1 MPFCYSDNWY
11 KSRIQIFHKIIKE
24 KNRIS
29 KQFILRKVKRYG
41 GVIHLEAKITKHGK
55 KKKDKDK
62 IENILL
68 KHVFTGL

>member
-1 MPFCYSDNWY
+1 MSIRLY
-11 KSRIQIFHKIIKE
+11 KG

-29 KQFILRKVKRYG
+29 KQFVLRKVKRYG

-62 IENILL
+62 IEIILL